1 MFEECFKKYNWTNN
15 HGVILGM
22 CDNQSSDS
30 IHLKGFYPNP
40 RRPAEF
46 MSMQIMLKWSLM
58 YVLWFF
64 FFFFLEREVSWDLS
78 SLYQYLEKFSLFF
91 FLMYHCL
98 EWLLYFPQLPYVS
111 LFCSV
116 VLSYW
121 Y

>member
-64 FFFFLEREVSWDLS
+64 FFGKRSLLGLELFVPIFRKIL
-78 SLYQYLEKFSLFF
+78 SLFF
-91 FLMYHCL
+91 F
-98 EWLLYFPQLPYVS
+98 
-111 LFCSV
+111 
-116 VLSYW
+116 
-121 Y
+121 